1 MPSKSLAQRKKMA
14 VLHRQGKITGEQ
26 WRHFK
31 VIKPNRRKKVGGKK
45 KK

>member
-14 VLHRQGKITGEQ
+14 VLHREGKITGEQ

-31 VIKPNRRKKVGGKK
+31 KIKKDKRKK
-45 KK
+45 